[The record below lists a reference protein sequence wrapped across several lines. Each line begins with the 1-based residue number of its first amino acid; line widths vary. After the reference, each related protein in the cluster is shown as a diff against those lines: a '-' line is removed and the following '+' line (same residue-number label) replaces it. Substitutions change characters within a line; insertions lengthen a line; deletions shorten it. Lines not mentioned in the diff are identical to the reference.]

1 MGIRE
6 TNNRGMEDKVNE
18 FMCLSVNS
26 EFFAFFEH
34 SSFKQNLGFVY
45 VVFIRDHDYGTDK
58 IRKNIF

>member
-34 SSFKQNLGFVY
+34 SSFKQNLGFV
-45 VVFIRDHDYGTDK
+45 
-58 IRKNIF
+58 